1 MKLKLETSYERFR
14 GEVRKFISAELPADM
29 AARNGRGFHSVPED
43 RRAWTRILAAK
54 GWSCPRWP
62 IEHGGT
68 GWDDIQVMIFEE
80 ELFRGHA
87 PLVDQAGINLVGP
100 VIYTFGSEDQKRRFL
115 PPTRSG
121 EIFWGQGFSEP
132 GSGSDLASLSTRADR
147 VSDGG
152 GDYLLVNGR
161 KIWTTDVHYSDY
173 IFVLVRTDPAV
184 KQRGI
189 SFIVVDARSAGIT
202 IRPII
207 DIGEGHSLN
216 EVTFDDVR
224 VPVENLIGEVNRGWT
239 YAKFLLDNERAFSA
253 EVPRNKVMLQRLKD
267 IAACERIGSGRL
279 IDDPAFAARLAQ
291 LDADLASL
299 EYMSL
304 RALSEKAGGTSL
316 PVGSMLKIRGSE
328 LIQKIGEMQ
337 IEALGDYG
345 RVVYPETEDG
355 NDPTP
360 GPDYAPGIAADFYY
374 RRACTI
380 YGGANEIQ
388 RNIIA
393 KSFLGL

>member
-1 MKLKLETSYERFR
+1 MKLKLDAAYASFR
-14 GEVRKFISAELPADM
+14 EEVRAFVSSALPADM
-29 AARNGRGFHSVPED
+29 AERNGRGYHSVPED
-43 RRAWTRILAAK
+43 RRTWTKILAAK

-62 IEHGGT
+62 VEHGGT

-80 ELFRGHA
+80 ECCRGRA

-100 VIYTFGSEDQKRRFL
+100 VIYTFGTEEQKRRLL

-132 GSGSDLASLSTRADR
+132 GSGSDLASLATRADLTE
-147 VSDGG
+147 DGRH
-152 GDYLLVNGR
+152 YIVNGR
-161 KIWTTDVHYSDY
+161 KIWTTDVHYADY
-173 IFVLVRTDPAV
+173 IFALVKTDPAA

-189 SFIVVDARSAGIT
+189 SFIVFDARSPGVA

-216 EVTFDDVR
+216 EVTLDDVR
-224 VPVENLIGEVNRGWT
+224 VPVDNLIGETNRGWT

-253 EVPRNKVMLQRLKD
+253 EVPRNKSMLQRLKL
-267 IAACERIGSGRL
+267 IASRERAGGGRL
-279 IDDPAFAARLAQ
+279 IDDPIFSSRIAQ
-291 LDADLASL
+291 LEADLLSL

-304 RALSEKAGGTSL
+304 RVLSQKADGTAL

-328 LIQKIGEMQ
+328 LIQKISEMQ

-345 RVVYPETEDG
+345 SVVYPEEEREG
-355 NDPTP
+355 RPP
-360 GPDYAPGIAADFYY
+360 GPDYAPGVAADFYY

-380 YGGANEIQ
+380 YGGSNEIQ

-393 KSFLGL
+393 RSFLGL